1 MDTGSTKNPDESTT
15 MKVKRD
21 TWKQL
26 NKQKEPGDTFDDV
39 IGRLIEQTS
48 GNPTR
53 MTPPTAD

>member
-1 MDTGSTKNPDESTT
+1 MDTDSTKTPDESTT

-39 IGRLIEQTS
+39 ISRLIEEAS